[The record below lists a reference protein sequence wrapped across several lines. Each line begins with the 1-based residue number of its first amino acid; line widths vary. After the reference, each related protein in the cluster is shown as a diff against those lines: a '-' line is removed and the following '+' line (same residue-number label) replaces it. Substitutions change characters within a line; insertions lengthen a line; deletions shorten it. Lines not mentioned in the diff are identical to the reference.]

1 MRRKNNEYDVS
12 ERIGERRQ
20 GFGAGEGK
28 YDEQKG
34 ERYERL

>member
-1 MRRKNNEYDVS
+1 MRRKNNKYDVS
-12 ERIGERRQ
+12 ERIGE
-20 GFGAGEGK
+20 GIGSGGGER